1 MSFWKNIFGDQR
13 FKKRKSKSKKHE
25 EAIESTE
32 TVSGVY
38 KFKEKNRT
46 YIGQSEDIAERLNQ
60 HLDDEKLEDEN
71 IDTVEIKEVE
81 GDKLDR
87 EIEEQK
93 EIDEYGVLP
102 NQELS
107 NKRNSMSKKRKE
119 KFKKN
124 LRNDE

>member
-1 MSFWKNIFGDQR
+1 LHKSKIMSFWKNIFGDKR
-13 FKKRKSKSKKHE
+13 FRKRKSKSKKHR

-87 EIEEQK
+87 EIEEQN
-93 EIDEYGVLP
+93 EIENNRGVDGGKI
-102 NQELS
+102 S
-107 NKRNSMSKKRKE
+107 NKKNAISKKRK
-119 KFKKN
+119 KK
-124 LRNDE
+124 LGL